1 MVFCQKTEGMIPLD
15 WGRETS
21 SKVIQVSNSSE
32 RWASWG
38 STADADAALEVLQ
51 VLYQTVVMKRE
62 LS

>member
-1 MVFCQKTEGMIPLD
+1 MIPLD

-32 RWASWG
+32 NWASWG

-51 VLYQTVVMKRE
+51 VLYQTDVMKRE

>member
-32 RWASWG
+32 SWG

-51 VLYQTVVMKRE
+51 VLYQTDVMKRE

>member
-32 RWASWG
+32 SWASWG
-38 STADADAALEVLQ
+38 STADAALEVLQ
-51 VLYQTVVMKRE
+51 VLYQTDVMKRE